1 VNLLANFEQ
10 RPQFDMKQLCLWLI
24 CAWLCLGAR
33 APEPAAKPIDPCKLQ
48 GAVFVV
54 QVASFA
60 DYRVFV
66 QDVEAFADLVVYKEE
81 AQVYADRPGHW
92 YLTDVRGFADFTI
105 FIEDVEA
112 FADFSIAYT
121 PFRTAAGCQR

>member
-1 VNLLANFEQ
+1 MRSNATFMNRLWIWLLGA
-10 RPQFDMKQLCLWLI
+10 LC
-24 CAWLCLGAR
+24 CLGAR
-33 APEPAAKPIDPCKLQ
+33 TPEPAAAKPVDPCKLQ
-48 GAVFVV
+48 GAVYVV

-66 QDVEAFADLVVYKEE
+66 QDVEAFADLVVYKED

-105 FIEDVEA
+105 FVEDVEA

-121 PFRTAAGCQR
+121 PFRSAAGCQP

>member
-1 VNLLANFEQ
+1 
-10 RPQFDMKQLCLWLI
+10 MKQLRLWLI
-24 CAWLCLGAR
+24 GACLCLGAR
-33 APEPAAKPIDPCKLQ
+33 TPEPSAKPIDPCQLQ
-48 GAVFVV
+48 GSVFVV

-81 AQVYADRPGHW
+81 ADVYADRPGHW

-105 FIEDVEA
+105 FIEEVEA

>member
-1 VNLLANFEQ
+1 MTQTMPGRKWILGLLTAT
-10 RPQFDMKQLCLWLI
+10 LLT
-24 CAWLCLGAR
+24 LGAVPR
-33 APEPAAKPIDPCKLQ
+33 SVPARVDPCKLQ
-48 GAVFVV
+48 GAVYVV
-54 QVASFA
+54 QAAAFA

-66 QDVEAFADLVVYKEE
+66 QDVEAFADLVVYREE
-81 AQVYADRPGHW
+81 AEVYADRPGHW

-105 FIEDVEA
+105 YLEDVES